1 MRLFLAIFPP
11 PETQSFAHDV
21 IAALKRPA
29 DSVSWVKRENLHFT
43 MRFLGEVDEG
53 ALARITDAARE
64 AAAQAPAFDAQLGR
78 CGAFPGL
85 KRARVL
91 WLGLEEGAA
100 PMTVVAGALERALEK
115 RGFEPDRN
123 KFSPHLTI
131 GRVREPRHDWTS
143 PLAAVGTLAQAQASR
158 FSVRSLQIMQSQ
170 LQPAGS
176 IYSVLEDV
184 PLAR

>member
-11 PETQSFAHDV
+11 PETQALAFDV
-21 IAALKRPA
+21 IGALKRPA

-43 MRFLGEVDEG
+43 LRFIGEVGEDG
-53 ALARITDAARE
+53 AERVRAAARE
-64 AAAQAPAFDAQLGR
+64 AATQAPAFDARLGR
-78 CGAFPGL
+78 CGGFPGL

-91 WLGLEEGAA
+91 WLGLEDGAA
-100 PMTVVAGALERALEK
+100 PMTVVAGALERALAK
-115 RGFEPDRN
+115 RGFDPERN

-131 GRVREPRHDWTS
+131 GRVRDPRHDWTT
-143 PLAAVGTLAQAQASR
+143 PLSAVGSLAEAQAAR
-158 FSVRSLQIMQSQ
+158 FPVHSLQVMQSQ
-170 LQPAGS
+170 LHPAGS